1 MEIWKEITGY
11 EGLYQVS
18 NTGKV
23 RSLNWRKQGV
33 IKELTLKET
42 PQGQFQ
48 VELSKD
54 GKRKTFSVQTLV
66 EAAFPKEAAPTPPGR
81 VIHQLT
87 IYGEPVK
94 QWEDVSQI
102 QKALGF
108 QTGSILECCQSP
120 HKSAYGFKWQYA
132 E

>member
-1 MEIWKEITGY
+1 MEIWKDIPGY

-54 GKRKTFSVQTLV
+54 GKRKSFSVQALV
-66 EAAFPKEAAPTPPGR
+66 EAAFPPEPTPKPPGR
-81 VIHQLT
+81 AIHQLT
-87 IYGEPVK
+87 IYGELVK
-94 QWEDVSQI
+94 AWEDVAQI

-108 QTGSILECCQSP
+108 QSGSILECCVSP
-120 HKSAYGFKWQYA
+120 QKSAYGFKWQYA